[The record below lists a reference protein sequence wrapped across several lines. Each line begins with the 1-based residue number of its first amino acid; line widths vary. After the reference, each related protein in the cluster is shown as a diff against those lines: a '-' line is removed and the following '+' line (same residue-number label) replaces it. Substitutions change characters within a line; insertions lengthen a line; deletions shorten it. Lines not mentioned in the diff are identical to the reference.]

1 MVYEESIRCG
11 KVLGIAVPIP
21 PPEVADDE
29 SSRVYIKFGT
39 TADATKCREMMDGRM
54 FDDNKVSQVA
64 DGSRAEVGHLVTSL
78 HRRFHSCLLDCALSL
93 QKACCGGQETEGG
106 LLATA
111 APCLAPGW
119 SAGWHHQV

>member
-78 HRRFHSCLLDCALSL
+78 HCLSSFSGGSTPACWIVYCHFRRHAVGARKLRVDCWPPLHL
-93 QKACCGGQETEGG
+93 
-106 LLATA
+106 
-111 APCLAPGW
+111 
-119 SAGWHHQV
+119 V